1 MKDLIKENAS
11 YKLFLVEL
19 LESFDDVYKAIE
31 DNNFKRYIKEL
42 SISIEQILNI
52 TDRHTKIDK
61 ETLDKLFKS
70 ETKEK

>member
-19 LESFDDVYKAIE
+19 LESFDDAYKAIE
-31 DNNFKRYIKEL
+31 DNSFKRYIKAL

-61 ETLDKLFKS
+61 EKLDKLFKS